1 MSFRRRIFYSCCSA
15 LVVLRLRL
23 RTPLKSNVRDYPK
36 HKPVRSLQMRRHFII
51 IQNSKNKNTQQ
62 QQQQR
67 QTLNNGNDYYFRR
80 SRWRPQERP
89 HVNRHR
95 LDSHQLRR
103 RFDFPPES
111 VEQVLR
117 NTTRELHTGPLDA
130 TVVLRQTW
138 VRVHIT
144 LDSLVV
150 EQRKI

>member
-1 MSFRRRIFYSCCSA
+1 MRLCVIKISCVVSFRRRIFYSCCSA

-23 RTPLKSNVRDYPK
+23 RTPLIELCYPRDYPK

-62 QQQQR
+62 QQQQQ
-67 QTLNNGNDYYFRR
+67 QTLNNGNDYYFTR

-103 RFDFPPES
+103 RFDFPPVS
-111 VEQVLR
+111 VE
-117 NTTRELHTGPLDA
+117 
-130 TVVLRQTW
+130 
-138 VRVHIT
+138 
-144 LDSLVV
+144 
-150 EQRKI
+150 